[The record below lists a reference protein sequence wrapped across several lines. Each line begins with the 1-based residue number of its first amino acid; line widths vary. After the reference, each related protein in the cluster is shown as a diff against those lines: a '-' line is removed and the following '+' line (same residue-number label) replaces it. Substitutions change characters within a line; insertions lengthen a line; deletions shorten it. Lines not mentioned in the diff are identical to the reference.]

1 MNLKRILFLWFNL
14 SLVYIFTD
22 YLSLWASD
30 QGSPDLRLM
39 SFNIRNSYARDGQ
52 NHWEGRKDLL
62 YSVIRDYA
70 PDVLGLQEANSFQL
84 EELSDEFPEYGK
96 VGEGSMGGA
105 KGQYSAILFLEEQC
119 KLSDSGSFWLSET
132 PTEPSKS
139 WGSAHHRICTWAE
152 LVDKESQQTIYVY
165 NTHMDD
171 GSRKA
176 REEGARMIMDH
187 IQKKAESSPFVLM
200 GDFNAPEDSEALK
213 IIKGNSEAG
222 QNLGIQMVD
231 SFRVL
236 YPNRK
241 NVGTYNGFT
250 GQFDGP
256 KIDYIMVRPSMKV
269 IEASILQSNREGRYP
284 SDHFPVTAQVGL
296 H

>member
-1 MNLKRILFLWFNL
+1 MNLKRILFLWLHLLFL
-14 SLVYIFTD
+14 SIFTGC
-22 YLSLWASD
+22 LFLQASD
-30 QGSPDLRLM
+30 QGSSDLRVM
-39 SFNIRNSYARDGQ
+39 AFNIRNSYARDGE
-52 NHWEGRKDLL
+52 NHWESRKDLV

-84 EELSDEFPEYGK
+84 EELSNAFPQYGK

-105 KGQYSAILFLEEQC
+105 KGQYSAILFLKKRF
-119 KLSDSGSFWLSET
+119 KLTDSGSFWLSET
-132 PTEPSKS
+132 PVEPSKS
-139 WGSAHHRICTWAE
+139 WGSAHHRICTWVG
-152 LVDKESQQTIYVY
+152 LLDRESQQIIYIY

-176 REEGARMIMDH
+176 REKGARMIMDH
-187 IQKKAESSPFVLM
+187 IQNKAESSPFVLM

-213 IIKGNSEAG
+213 IIKGNSEAD
-222 QNLGIQMVD
+222 QKLGIQMVD

-236 YPNRK
+236 YPERE

-250 GQFDGP
+250 GQSDGP
-256 KIDYIMVRPSMKV
+256 KIDYIMVKPSMKV
-269 IEASILQSNREGRYP
+269 IEASILQTNREGRYP

-296 H
+296 P

>member
-14 SLVYIFTD
+14 SLVYIFTNC
-22 YLSLWASD
+22 LSLWASD
-30 QGSPDLRLM
+30 LGSTDLRVM
-39 SFNIRNSYARDGQ
+39 SFNIRNSFARDGA
-52 NHWEGRKDLL
+52 NHWEGRKDLV
-62 YSVIRDYA
+62 YSVIKDYA

-84 EELSDEFPEYGK
+84 KELCNEFPEYGK

-105 KGQYSAILFLEEQC
+105 KGQYSAILFLEERF
-119 KLSDSGSFWLSET
+119 KLTDSGSFWLSKT
-132 PTEPSKS
+132 PVEPSKS

-152 LVDKESQQTIYVY
+152 LLDKESQQTIYIY

-176 REEGARMIMDH
+176 REKGARMIMDH
-187 IQKKAESSPFVLM
+187 IQKKAESSPFVFM
-200 GDFNAPEDSEALK
+200 GDFNAPEDSETLK

-222 QNLGIQMVD
+222 QKLGIQMVD

-236 YPNRK
+236 HPQRK
-241 NVGTYNGFT
+241 KVGTYNGFT
-250 GQFDGP
+250 GQSDGP

-269 IEASILQSNREGRYP
+269 IEASILQTNLKGRYP

-296 H
+296 P

>member
-1 MNLKRILFLWFNL
+1 
-14 SLVYIFTD
+14 
-22 YLSLWASD
+22 
-30 QGSPDLRLM
+30 M
-39 SFNIRNSYARDGQ
+39 SFNIRNSYAKDGE
-52 NHWEGRKDLL
+52 NHWESRKDLV

-84 EELSDEFPEYGK
+84 EELSNAFPQYGK

-105 KGQYSAILFLEEQC
+105 KGQYSAILFLKKRF
-119 KLSDSGSFWLSET
+119 KLTDSGSFWLSET

-139 WGSAHHRICTWAE
+139 WGSAHHRICTWVG
-152 LVDKESQQTIYVY
+152 LLDRESQQIIYIY

-176 REEGARMIMDH
+176 REKGARMIMEH
-187 IQKKAESSPFVLM
+187 IQGEAKTTPFVFM
-200 GDFNAPEDSEALK
+200 GDFNAPEDSETLK

-222 QNLGIQMVD
+222 QKLGIQMLD

-236 YPNRK
+236 YPDREK
-241 NVGTYNGFT
+241 VGTYNGFT
-250 GQFDGP
+250 GQSDGP
-256 KIDYIMVRPSMKV
+256 KIDYIMVKPSMKV
-269 IEASILQSNREGRYP
+269 IEASILQTNREGRYP

-296 H
+296 P